1 MIAVVTGAAGFIGST
16 LSRRLLD
23 DGHRV
28 IGIDA
33 LTKAYDVDLKIRN
46 VDSLVDHRA
55 FQLVYGDLADPSSID
70 VLRSADVVFHLAGQA
85 SVTSSWGPSFQSYDR
100 NNIMATQ
107 RLLDLVAGSSIE
119 RFVYASSSS
128 VYGEAMVMPTAETS
142 LTRPISPY
150 GVSKLAAENLCHA
163 YQREQ
168 GVPVTSLRF
177 FTVYG
182 PRQRPDMAFHR
193 MFRSVFRGEPF
204 VVRGDGTATRDF
216 TFVDDVVE
224 AMLAAASCGWNG
236 VANVGGGNRVSLR
249 EVIAMVEEVAGPM
262 NLQYGPTVAG
272 DVRDTGADIDLAR
285 DALGWEPKVDLYT
298 GLRSMARWAEDLL
311 RPEPSHR

>member
-23 DGHRV
+23 DGHKV
-28 IGIDA
+28 TGIDA
-33 LTKAYDVDLKIRN
+33 LTKAYDIELKIRN
-46 VDSLVDHRA
+46 VDNLVDHRN
-55 FQLVYGDLADPSSID
+55 FQLVYGDLTDPSSVD
-70 VLRSADVVFHLAGQA
+70 LLRNADVVFHLAGQA
-85 SVTSSWGPSFQSYDR
+85 SVTSSWGRSFETYAR

-107 RLLDLVAGSSIE
+107 RLLDVLAGSAIK

-128 VYGEAMVMPTAETS
+128 VYGEAMVMPTVETA

-168 GVPVTSLRF
+168 GIPVTSLRF

-182 PRQRPDMAFHR
+182 PAQRPDMAFHR
-193 MFRSVFRGEPF
+193 MFRSVYRGEVF
-204 VVRGDGTATRDF
+204 EVRGDGTATRDF
-216 TFVDDVVE
+216 TFVGDVVE
-224 AMLAAASCGWNG
+224 AILAAASCGWNG

-249 EVIAMVEEVAGPM
+249 EVLAIVEEVAGPL
-262 NLQYGPTVAG
+262 NLRWGPTVAG

-285 DALGWEPKVDLYT
+285 DALGWEPRTDLYT
-298 GLRSMARWAEDLL
+298 GLRTMAAWAEELL
-311 RPEPSHR
+311 RTEPSHR